1 MENIMATQLSWG
13 KLGDSNQRSGGKVN
27 NLKLD
32 VGVTKVRFIGEPVE
46 FHKYFLNGKSAVT
59 ADPKTC
65 PIKLKYGIDPT
76 TRYAINV
83 IDRRDG
89 QLKVLECPITVLKPV
104 NAWGEMASRDPGGDN
119 GVDFGIKVEGI
130 GKSRKYSPVPLGDS
144 PLTEAEKKMIKEIG
158 GTDQGYDLSK
168 LYKAVPEA
176 EIEGRLFGKAVPPG
190 TTPLTT
196 TTQSTGNVGSVGQTV
211 QVQNDIP
218 F

>member
-1 MENIMATQLSWG
+1 
-13 KLGDSNQRSGGKVN
+13 
-27 NLKLD
+27 
-32 VGVTKVRFIGEPVE
+32 
-46 FHKYFLNGKSAVT
+46 
-59 ADPKTC
+59 
-65 PIKLKYGIDPT
+65 
-76 TRYAINV
+76 
-83 IDRRDG
+83 
-89 QLKVLECPITVLKPV
+89 
-104 NAWGEMASRDPGGDN
+104 
-119 GVDFGIKVEGI
+119 
-130 GKSRKYSPVPLGDS
+130 
-144 PLTEAEKKMIKEIG
+144 MIKEIG